1 MININIKQK
10 EVLATNAKN
19 LFFVSVKN

>member
-19 LFFVSVKN
+19 FFFVSVKN